1 MVFYIK
7 LYLCDVFPL
16 VGGENRRMEIEDE
29 KEGVEAERLLSE
41 VGVVDYHKIGI
52 GRKLRGVASL
62 KEATEDDLS
71 FCWYEGETAFSSIS
85 GSKAGAILCPKTL
98 EGPITSNPDVMQRI
112 QDRNR
117 QQLLF
122 LDNPR
127 LAFVQVTNKLLNKN
141 KQLESRI
148 SPHSIISK
156 TAKTGSNCIIGDF
169 AKIGDNCTIG
179 NNTVIGDGVKLVVN
193 CSIGDNCT
201 IQPGVIIG
209 ADGFAFER
217 HPAGE
222 LERFP
227 HLRGVRIGNNVEI
240 CSNSSVARGS
250 LSDTEIGDGTK
261 IDALVHIAHNV
272 TIGKHCELTAGTIIG
287 GSTVLGDMCWTG
299 LNSTLKDNI
308 KIGSH
313 VIIASGASVIRD
325 VEDGD
330 IVAGVPAKS
339 IKDKVTTDR
348 LFLMRGNQQKQQQ
361 Q

>member
-1 MVFYIK
+1 
-7 LYLCDVFPL
+7 
-16 VGGENRRMEIEDE
+16 MET
-29 KEGVEAERLLSE
+29 KVEVEVEQLLSE
-41 VGVVDYHKIGI
+41 LGVAGYGKIGT
-52 GRKLRGVASL
+52 GRKLKGVASL
-62 KEATEDDLS
+62 KEATENDLS
-71 FCWYEGETAFSSIS
+71 FCWYEGEKAFSYIL
-85 GSKAGAILCPKTL
+85 GSSAGAILCPKAL
-98 EGPITSNPDVMQRI
+98 EDPIRTSPSAMQKI
-112 QDRNR
+112 QKQNK

-127 LAFVQVTNKLLNKN
+127 LAFVQVTNRIMNKN
-141 KQLESRI
+141 KQRISQI

-156 TAKTGSNCIIGDF
+156 TAKISANCSIGDF
-169 AKIGDNCTIG
+169 AKVGDNCAIG

-193 CSIGDNCT
+193 CSVGDNCT
-201 IQPGVIIG
+201 IQPGVILG

-217 HPAGE
+217 HPTGE

-272 TIGKHCELTAGTIIG
+272 VIGKHCELTAGTIIG
-287 GSTVLGDMCWTG
+287 GSTVLGEMCWTG

-313 VIIASGASVIRD
+313 VVIASGASVIRD
-325 VEDGD
+325 VDDGD

-339 IKDKVTTDR
+339 IKDKITTNR
-348 LFLMRGNQQKQQQ
+348 LFLMRGEQQQQQQKQ
-361 Q
+361 